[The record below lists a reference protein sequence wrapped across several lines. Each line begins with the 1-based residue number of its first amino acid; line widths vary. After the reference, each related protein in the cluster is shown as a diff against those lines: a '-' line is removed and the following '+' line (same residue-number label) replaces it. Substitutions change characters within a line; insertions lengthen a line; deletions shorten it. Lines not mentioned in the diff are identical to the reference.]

1 MSLVQQRNQALE
13 HHAIEGDRL
22 GINAV
27 LGITNSLAGKG
38 WTYIDSAN
46 FNGVP
51 GELRFDKGNEGRR
64 RLRVVA
70 LPWRQWQTI
79 LMPVEDLN
87 AIVVGGI

>member
-1 MSLVQQRNQALE
+1 QADAQPGVIDRIFDFT
-13 HHAIEGDRL
+13 AIEGDRL

-51 GELRFDKGNEGRR
+51 GELRFDKGLLQGDTDGNRIAN
-64 RLRVVA
+64 L
-70 LPWRQWQTI
+70 QIQ
-79 LMPVEDLN
+79 MN
-87 AIVVGGI
+87 GINNFSPNWIS